1 MHTPVQLHAVY
12 HLTCALGVYTLIVF
26 ATLYNFVLRR
36 GLCSDSCQ
44 GRLSSPTSSSSSS
57 PSLSSASATAGA
69 PALPTLLSVR
79 VEADVFPFYAVVI
92 KEHA

>member
-12 HLTCALGVYTLIVF
+12 HLTCAFGVYTVIVF
-26 ATLYNFVLRR
+26 ATLFNFVLRR

-44 GRLSSPTSSSSSS
+44 GRLSSPTSSS
-57 PSLSSASATAGA
+57 PASATVGA
-69 PALPTLLSVR
+69 PALSTLLSVR